1 MKKILMI
8 MYSLD
13 PGGIE
18 SFVVNLIEH
27 LNLSKMQVDV
37 CIFNKRQEEKAFYE
51 DRVLAAGAGVIKLW
65 EGKNHYIGYF
75 SRRKSLRKYLK
86 QNRYDIVH
94 IHGGFADDALD
105 CLAAHGCGAE
115 RIILHSHMAGL
126 KLSRQTWVQ
135 LALHYVMRAL
145 HAANLFATDYFA
157 CSKEAAAWMFGAYCV
172 DRTRLIPN
180 GIVAEDFLY
189 SESDRQAYRRLL
201 QLEDFF
207 VIGNVGR
214 LSGEKNQIFLVEIL
228 WRILQDEN
236 DCCLLILGEG
246 EEKKNIEERAEALGV
261 ADRVKIVDNRY
272 DVRRC
277 YQAMDV
283 FVMPSLAEGFGIA
296 CIEAQIS
303 GLKCIVSDRLPE
315 TTNITGTV
323 RYLSLEQQADGWAE
337 EILKVRGS
345 KRLALS
351 AEILKDAEF
360 RIEHSAHLVEE
371 YYYAGSM
378 E

>member
-1 MKKILMI
+1 MKKVLMI

-27 LNLSKMQVDV
+27 LNLSKVQVDV
-37 CIFNKRQEEKAFYE
+37 CIFNKRRQEKAFYE
-51 DRVLAAGAGVIKLW
+51 DRVLTAGANVIKLW
-65 EGKNHYIGYF
+65 EGKNHYTGYF
-75 SRRKSLRKYLK
+75 TRRKLLWNYLRHNK
-86 QNRYDIVH
+86 YDIVH
-94 IHGGFADDALD
+94 VHGGFADDALD
-105 CLAAHGCGAE
+105 CLVAHWCGVE

-126 KLSRQTWVQ
+126 KRSRQTWVQ
-135 LALHYVMRAL
+135 LTLHYIMRAL
-145 HAANLFATDYFA
+145 HVANLFATDYFA
-157 CSKEAAAWMFGAYCV
+157 CSKEAAGWMFGSKYV
-172 DRTRLIPN
+172 NKTRLISN
-180 GIVAEDFLY
+180 GIVVENFLY
-189 SESDRQAYRRLL
+189 SDSDRRAYRRLL
-201 QLEDFF
+201 QLEDSF

-214 LSGEKNQIFLVEIL
+214 LSGEKNQVFLIEVL
-228 WRILQDEN
+228 RSILQYEKN
-236 DCCLLILGEG
+236 SCLLILGEG
-246 EEKKNIEERAEALGV
+246 EEKKNIEERAVALGV

-315 TTNITGTV
+315 TTNVTGTV
-323 RYLSLEQQADGWAE
+323 SYLSLEQQADVWAE
-337 EILKVRGS
+337 EILKQRGN
-345 KRLALS
+345 KRLAVS
-351 AEILKDAEF
+351 AESLQDI
-360 RIEHSAHLVEE
+360 RIEHSAHMVEE